1 MGCIVIRAVKRIEIV
16 RRLFSK
22 DIFQGLFRQARL
34 DLAQCFIL
42 FRIYNKNYRIF
53 AGRYP

>member
-1 MGCIVIRAVKRIEIV
+1 MGCIVIRAVKRIGIV